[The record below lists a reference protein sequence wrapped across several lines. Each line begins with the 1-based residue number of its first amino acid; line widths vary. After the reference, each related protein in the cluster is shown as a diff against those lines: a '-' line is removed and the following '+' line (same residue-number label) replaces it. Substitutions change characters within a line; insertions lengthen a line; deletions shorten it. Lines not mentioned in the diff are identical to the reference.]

1 MMKKNVLIIK
11 LKRLLEK
18 EPIEFAYL
26 FGSQVQGEASRFS
39 DIDLAVYFKKEIKDP
54 AWARFSLMG
63 KLKGSL
69 GKDIDITPLNDL
81 SRLPSYLGY
90 EIVDKGTIVINRN
103 SSLEKK
109 IKDRLIK
116 KYQKEIPVL
125 EKQWE
130 ETLNHIRQ
138 WRV

>member
-1 MMKKNVLIIK
+1 MKKKILIIK
-11 LKRLLEK
+11 LKKLLEK

-26 FGSQVQGEASRFS
+26 FGSQATAEASRFS
-39 DIDLAVYFKKEIKDP
+39 DIDLAVYFKKKIKDP
-54 AWARFSLMG
+54 AWARFSLIG
-63 KLKGSL
+63 KLKGLL
-69 GKDIDITPLNDL
+69 GRDIDIIPLNDL

-90 EIVDKGTIVINRN
+90 EIVEKGRIIINRN

-109 IKDRLIK
+109 IKERLIK
-116 KYQKEIPVL
+116 KYQIEIPVL

-138 WRV
+138 WKV